1 MPSAPLSATVT
12 TASLTN
18 IRAIT
23 RPAMRAS
30 TSLIYSP
37 LSQTQARHRL
47 PELIALLQDAVES
60 GASIGFLPPLSP
72 EAAAA
77 YWRAIFSDLGAQSRV
92 LVAAMARERLVGAVQ
107 LELAAKPNA
116 RHRAEVQK
124 LLVLRSH
131 RRRGIGE
138 RLMQAAEREAQ
149 GAGRRLLVLDTRQG
163 DTAERLYRRLGFQEA
178 GIIPHFARNGEGGLD
193 ATVIFYKLLGAQGVG
208 IAEDR

>member
-92 LVAAMARERLVGAVQ
+92 LVAAMARERLAGAVQ
-107 LELAAKPNA
+107 VGLAAKPKA
-116 RHRAEVQK
+116 RNRAEAQK
-124 LLVLRSH
+124 LRVLASH
-131 RRRGIGE
+131 RGGGIGE
-138 RLMQAAEREAQ
+138 RLVEGEERAAQ
-149 GAGRRLLVLDTRQG
+149 GGGRRLVVRAARQG
-163 DTAERLYRRLGFQEA
+163 DTAGRLYRRLGFKE
-178 GIIPHFARNGEGGLD
+178 
-193 ATVIFYKLLGAQGVG
+193 
-208 IAEDR
+208 